1 MCELGRPP
9 WHVGL
14 RRTADSGHA
23 SGEGGGRGELE
34 QHSGAGTRL
43 GGGGGEDGSV
53 TPVVSL

>member
-53 TPVVSL
+53 TPVV